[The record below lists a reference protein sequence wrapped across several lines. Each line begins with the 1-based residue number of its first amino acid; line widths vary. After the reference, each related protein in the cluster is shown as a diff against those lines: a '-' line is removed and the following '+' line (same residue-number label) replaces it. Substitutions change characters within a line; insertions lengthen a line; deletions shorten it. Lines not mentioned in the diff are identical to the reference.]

1 MLDKLI
7 KTLLSLSL
15 LITSCGAT
23 STSSNSASNF
33 AQVEPIS
40 SSKPVQ
46 SVDSPV
52 SFPSS
57 VQPGLVAK
65 RKTVADY
72 FMEIPRQYLKLT
84 EQDPISG
91 FDRQKLLTEA
101 KQGQRHTVYDLDN
114 GYLKLIRG
122 GDSCPS
128 YEVAIFNRPQASPL
142 VALNISCT
150 IGDDVKIFD
159 PDRGWQIV
167 TKSVLPAN
175 LSPDPN
181 LDYTVTVVLPR
192 IGRTIEVYHEGD
204 RKTLMGRYSFN
215 GKQFVKQ

>member
-1 MLDKLI
+1 MLDKFT

-15 LITSCGAT
+15 LIASCGAS
-23 STSSNSASNF
+23 STSSNSAQFES
-33 AQVEPIS
+33 IS
-40 SSKPVQ
+40 TSTQFIESLVA
-46 SVDSPV
+46 SLRSA
-52 SFPSS
+52 
-57 VQPGLVAK
+57 QPGLLAR

-84 EQDPISG
+84 EPDPISG
-91 FDRQKLLTEA
+91 FDRQKLLTAA
-101 KQGQRHTVYDLDN
+101 KQGQRNGIYDLDN

-181 LDYTVTVVLPR
+181 LDYIVTVVLPR

-204 RKTLMGRYSFN
+204 RKTLIGRYSFN